1 MPKSPARMT
10 ARSVVLSVMLGIHP
24 AWASAAELIRLTGE
38 FDIKEA
44 TLRVALTRMVSGG
57 DLVRSADG
65 YRLSDRLLARQRRQ
79 DDAMRPQLRPWGGN
93 WTTLIVTSVGTD
105 ARTRAALRTTLQH
118 KRFGE
123 LREGVWMRPD
133 NLEFELDSEVRD
145 RVRIVRA
152 HDDNPA
158 ELAAQLWDLPSWTH
172 TGQRLLDEMADAADV
187 PERFVTAAA
196 VMRHILTDPVLPDE
210 LLPDD
215 WPGARLRAAYNDF
228 AAELLSRRN
237 DVRLVEAT

>member
-10 ARSVVLSVMLGIHP
+10 ARSVVLSVMLGAHP
-24 AWASAAELIRLTGE
+24 AWASAAELIRLTGD

-44 TLRVALTRMVSGG
+44 TLRVALTRMVSAG

-79 DDAMRPQLRPWGGN
+79 DDAMRPQLRPWRGS

-105 ARTRAALRTTLQH
+105 ARTRATLRTTLQH

-133 NLEFELDSEVRD
+133 NLELELDSEVRD
-145 RVRIVRA
+145 RVRILRA
-152 HDDNPA
+152 HDDNSA
-158 ELAAQLWDLPSWTH
+158 ELAGQLWDLRSWAH
-172 TGQRLLDEMADAADV
+172 TGQRLLDEMAGAVDV

-196 VMRHILTDPVLPDE
+196 MVRHILTDPVLPEE
-210 LLPDD
+210 LLPED
-215 WPGARLRAAYNDF
+215 WPGMRLRAAYNDF
-228 AAELLSRRN
+228 AAELLSRR
-237 DVRLVEAT
+237 DDIRLVEAT